1 MTRTARCR
9 WRIGGGYL
17 LCALVLATVAGC
29 IGNGSSP
36 ASTTG
41 NSPAAATGSG
51 AGPGSGTGTGTG
63 GTGTGGTGTGGTGT
77 GTLSLTGSPATQVKV
92 GQKYSFTPSTTPSS
106 APALQYSIQNKP
118 AWASFSSTTGQLT
131 GTPTG
136 TDVGTDAG
144 ILITGSSGG
153 SSASLPS
160 FSIAVLPSAGLDT
173 YGGVSAVSCTNP
185 NGTQYFGLATVG
197 SHKVLCDPAGHPY
210 FGRGFFVF
218 DFSSLGNDESGG
230 NYNSYV
236 QAKFGASGYEY
247 KWDDEEVARM
257 ESWGFNMIGPYA
269 TAYALA
275 SWPWTGGGTNPNK
288 VPFIVTDDAC
298 AYSWSNRMGWGTA
311 PVKDL
316 LSVSSPNWKGTGY
329 YGYGGVTDYED
340 PAWVNYVNG
349 MISTSGDGTVANVIN
364 ANSTDKSYL
373 IGVIGCDSDDTHGFG
388 AGPDFE
394 TSPSVGNADF
404 RLSYEV
410 ALSSPVEWASTHQHQ
425 IYADSTVYSKKAW
438 YTQLT
443 GEYASIS
450 ALNTAWASSYTTFG
464 TSGTCYG
471 SHFGGWICS
480 TPSAASSVGTG
491 SGSTLNFTA
500 TLNTTVSANSV
511 GIFVAGTLVG
521 GDGGDGSFSGASG
534 TIYGP
539 NLSGT
544 INYATGAL
552 NITFASG
559 HAPASGAVITAE
571 YIANGWG
578 IGSGVMD
585 EDGRSSHLSW
595 VGDNSVCIDGAGN
608 AANCNE
614 GAGTSY
620 ASSGMVSDL
629 DTLDKTLSSRYATT
643 YKQAIDAK
651 LPGALFL
658 GGNVCSTWGVPPNR
672 FVLEGLASNS
682 DLCLISEAAGGAV
695 SGLTQAEL
703 DFIHTYAGDMAIG
716 DATYNTANLDS
727 PFAWPN
733 SSCTHSGQTVT
744 CTVATPQ
751 NLSTGWAIM
760 TRCAD
765 STYNVNS
772 ARPSFVSGTNLS
784 YTATST
790 PANSSTTCD
799 VAFDDSQQSSFATQ
813 AGRAAAVAAQLES
826 LMTAKYTADGIDPYV
841 MVAWW
846 QWSDKQDEYLSWGLV
861 DTRDNAYDGLETTTS
876 AKSCQAPLQAYSCG
890 GELRSGWGTS
900 DGITPLI
907 NANSAIDK
915 ALAALP

>member
-1 MTRTARCR
+1 MGTAAS
-9 WRIGGGYL
+9 GL
-17 LCALVLATVAGC
+17 ALS
-29 IGNGSSP
+29 GN
-36 ASTTG
+36 
-41 NSPAAATGSG
+41 
-51 AGPGSGTGTGTG
+51 
-63 GTGTGGTGTGGTGT
+63 
-77 GTLSLTGSPATQVKV
+77 PATQVKA
-92 GQKYSFTPSTTPSS
+92 GQTYSFTPSAAPAS
-106 APALQYSIQNKP
+106 AQALQYSIKNMP
-118 AWASFSSTTGQLT
+118 SWASFSGATGQMS

-136 TDVGTDAG
+136 ADVGTYPG
-144 ILITGSSGG
+144 ILISGSSGA
-153 SSASLPS
+153 SSASLPA
-160 FSIAVLPSAGLDT
+160 FSVAVLPASGLDA
-173 YGGVSAVSCTNP
+173 YGGVGTVNCTNP
-185 NGTQYFGLATVG
+185 NGAKYFGLATVG
-197 SHKVLCDPAGHPY
+197 SHKVLCDPDGHPY

-218 DFSSLGNDESGG
+218 DFSSLGNDENGG

-236 QAKFGASGYEY
+236 QAKFGTSGYEY

-275 SWPWTGGGTNPNK
+275 SWPWIGGGTNPNK

-298 AYSWSNRMGWGTA
+298 AYSWSNKEGWGTA

-316 LSVSSPNWKGTGY
+316 LSVASPNWKGTGY

-340 PAWVNYVNG
+340 PAWVNYVDG

-364 ANSTDKSYL
+364 ADATDKSYL
-373 IGVIGCDSDDTHGFG
+373 IGVIGCDSDYTHGFG

-394 TSPSVGNADF
+394 TSPNAGYADF

-425 IYADSTVYSKKAW
+425 IYTDSTVYSKKAW
-438 YTQLT
+438 YAQLT
-443 GEYASIS
+443 GEYSTIL
-450 ALNTAWASSYTTFG
+450 ALNTAWGSSYTTFG

-471 SHFGGWICS
+471 SHFGSWICPG
-480 TPSAASSVGTG
+480 PSAASSVGTG
-491 SGSTLNFTA
+491 NGSTLNFSA
-500 TLNTTVSANSV
+500 TLNATVSANSL

-521 GDGGDGSFSGASG
+521 GDGGDGLFSGTPG

-544 INYATGAL
+544 INYATGVL
-552 NITFASG
+552 SIIFASG
-559 HAPASGAVITAE
+559 HAPPNGAAITAE
-571 YIANGWG
+571 YVANGWG

-585 EDGRSSHLSW
+585 EDGRGSHLSW
-595 VGDNSVCIDGAGN
+595 VGDNSICIDGAGE
-608 AANCNE
+608 AANCAA

-620 ASSGMVSDL
+620 ASSGMVADL
-629 DTLDKTLSSRYATT
+629 DAFDEALAGQYAKT
-643 YKQAIDAK
+643 YKDAIDAK

-658 GGNVCSTWGVPPNR
+658 GSNVCSTWGVPPDR
-672 FVLEGLASNS
+672 YVLKGLAPAS
-682 DLCLISEAAGGAV
+682 DLCLIGEAAGGTV

-703 DFIHTYAGDMAIG
+703 DFIHTYAGDLAIG
-716 DATYNTANLDS
+716 DASYNTANQDS
-727 PFAWPN
+727 PFAWPD
-733 SSCTHSGQTVT
+733 SSCTHSGKTVN

-760 TRCAD
+760 TRCTD
-765 STYNVNS
+765 SSYNVNTV
-772 ARPSFVSGTNLS
+772 RPSFVSGTNVS

-790 PANSSTTCD
+790 PINASTTCN
-799 VAFDDSQQSSFATQ
+799 VAFDDSQQSDFATQ
-813 AGRAAAVAAQLES
+813 ADRASAVASQLES
-826 LMTAKYTADGIDPYV
+826 LTSAKYTADGIDPYV
-841 MVAWW
+841 MAVWW
-846 QWSDKQDEYLSWGLV
+846 QWSDKQDEYLDWGLV

-890 GELRSGWGTS
+890 GELRGGWGGN

-915 ALAALP
+915 ALATLP

>member
-1 MTRTARCR
+1 MTRNIWCR

-17 LCALVLATVAGC
+17 LCALVVASVAGC

-36 ASTTG
+36 ASTAAG
-41 NSPAAATGSG
+41 SASAAASGTGTDT
-51 AGPGSGTGTGTG
+51 GSGTGTGSG
-63 GTGTGGTGTGGTGT
+63 GTGTGA
-77 GTLSLTGSPATQVKV
+77 TLSLSGSPATQIKV
-92 GQKYSFTPSTTPSS
+92 GQTYSFTPST
-106 APALQYSIQNKP
+106 APATAQALQYSIQNKP
-118 AWASFSSTTGQLT
+118 AWATFSSTTGQLS
-131 GTPTG
+131 GTPSG
-136 TDVGTDAG
+136 ADVGTDAG
-144 ILITGSSGG
+144 ILISGSSGTA
-153 SSASLPS
+153 SASLPT
-160 FSIAVLPSAGLDT
+160 FSIAVLPSSTLDA
-173 YGGVSAVSCTNP
+173 YGGVATVNCTNP
-185 NGTQYFGLATVG
+185 NGTKYFGLATVA
-197 SHKVLCDPAGHPY
+197 SHKVLCDAAGHPY

-218 DFSSLGNDESGG
+218 DFSSLGNDEKGG
-230 NYNSYV
+230 NYNSYI
-236 QAKFGASGYEY
+236 QAKFGTTGYEY

-257 ESWGFNMIGPYA
+257 KSWGFNMIGPYA

-298 AYSWSNRMGWGTA
+298 AYSWSNRSGWGTA

-316 LSVSSPNWKGTGY
+316 LSVASPNWKGTGY

-340 PAWVNYVNG
+340 PAWVNYVDG

-364 ANSTDKSYL
+364 ANATDKSYL

-425 IYADSTVYSKKAW
+425 IYNDSTVYSKETW

-443 GEYASIS
+443 GQYASIS
-450 ALNTAWASSYTTFG
+450 ALNAAWGSSYTTFG

-471 SHFGGWICS
+471 SHFGTWICAS
-480 TPSAASSVGTG
+480 PSAPSSVGTG
-491 SGSTLNFTA
+491 NGSTLSFSA

-521 GDGGDGSFSGASG
+521 GDGGDGLFSGTSG
-534 TIYGP
+534 IIYGP
-539 NLSGT
+539 NFSGT

-552 NITFASG
+552 SIAFTSG
-559 HAPASGAVITAE
+559 HAPANGAAITAE

-585 EDGRSSHLSW
+585 EDGRSSHVSW
-595 VGDNSVCIDGAGN
+595 VGNNSVCIDGAGN
-608 AANCNE
+608 PANCHA
-614 GAGTSY
+614 GAGTAY

-629 DTLDKTLSSRYATT
+629 NTLDTTLASQYAKT
-643 YKQAIDAK
+643 YKHAIDAK

-672 FVLEGLASNS
+672 YVLAGLASNS
-682 DLCLISEAAGGAV
+682 DLCLIAEAAGGTV

-703 DFIHTYAGDMAIG
+703 DFIHTYAGDLAIG

-733 SSCTHSGQTVT
+733 SSCTHSAQTVT
-744 CTVATPQ
+744 CTIATPQ

-760 TRCAD
+760 TRCTD
-765 STYNVNS
+765 SSYNVNTV
-772 ARPSFVSGTNLS
+772 RPSFVSGTSLS

-790 PANSSTTCD
+790 PANASTTCD
-799 VAFDDSQQSSFATQ
+799 IAFDDSEQSDFATQ
-813 AGRAAAVAAQLES
+813 ADRAAAVASQLQS
-826 LMTAKYTADGIDPYV
+826 LTSAKYTADGIDPYV
-841 MVAWW
+841 MAVWW
-846 QWSDKQDEYLSWGLV
+846 QWSDKQDEYLDWGLV
-861 DTRDNAYDGLETTTS
+861 DTRDNAYGGLETTTS
-876 AKSCQAPLQAYSCG
+876 AKGCQAPLQAYSCG
-890 GELRSGWGTS
+890 GELRGGWGSS

-907 NANSAIDK
+907 NANAAIDK
-915 ALAALP
+915 ALATLP